1 VEPEHHAPQG
11 GDRVIAVLGMA
22 GLEFTS
28 KPVRESSLEVLRW
41 LLFFVLALFLIIYGI
56 FWLTGRAMP
65 WPTF

>member
-1 VEPEHHAPQG
+1 VEAEHQAPRG
-11 GDRVIAVLGMA
+11 GDRVIAVLDIG
-22 GLEFTS
+22 GLEFAS
-28 KPVRESSLEVLRW
+28 KPVRESSMEVLRW